1 MAQLYLVHSICLAS
15 VCCPYMVIQ
24 GEKVGGEGGFPGD
37 VGEMFGEILEYRGLE
52 LPGEELEEASSES

>member
-1 MAQLYLVHSICLAS
+1 
-15 VCCPYMVIQ
+15 MVIQ

-52 LPGEELEEASSES
+52 LPGEELEEASLES